1 MLTPDEL
8 SNALYR
14 ASVAGL
20 TLVPEEI
27 DDVVSYALC
36 DGDSVKSSGATME
49 DALEEWWKRKRC
61 ETGDGDLFNMD
72 CYVCG
77 APLGGACQ
85 YRESGE
91 G

>member
-1 MLTPDEL
+1 MLTPNEL

-20 TLVPEEI
+20 TLLPEAE
-27 DDVVSYALC
+27 DGVTSYALC
-36 DGDSVKSSGATME
+36 DGDAVKSSGETME
-49 DALEEWWKRKRC
+49 DALEVWWKRKRC

-77 APLGGACQ
+77 APLGGVCQ
-85 YRESGE
+85 YRDKTES
-91 G
+91 